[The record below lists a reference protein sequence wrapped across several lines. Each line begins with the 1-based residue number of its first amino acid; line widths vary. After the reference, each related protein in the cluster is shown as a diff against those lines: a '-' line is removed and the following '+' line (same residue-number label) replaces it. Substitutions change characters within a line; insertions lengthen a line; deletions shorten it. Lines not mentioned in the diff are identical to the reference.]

1 MTSGLCKW
9 QKMQDARRTFYRQA
23 LAPSPSPH
31 INRPQ
36 RIKEGCTFFPIPSH
50 LALNDKMKS
59 VYKRGAEQ
67 KPDNPNDL
75 RNQISPEM

>member
-1 MTSGLCKW
+1 MAEN
-9 QKMQDARRTFYRQA
+9 ARCA
-23 LAPSPSPH
+23 KNILSSSPSPKPLPH
-31 INRPQ
+31 INRPR

-67 KPDNPNDL
+67 KPENPNDL
-75 RNQISPEM
+75 GNQISPEM